1 MMRKERNLRLAVSG
15 ILLLAVVAAGIGM
28 YRADQKGNTKQD
40 TQIRNEE
47 LAEETPLSDEE
58 TAEDEETESTDVNTS
73 NAEAQMEGTEDEGTA
88 ENAET
93 EEDASAQDETAADE
107 AAAQDVQEVLPSLDF
122 NDNTVME
129 WPVSGD
135 VLIDYSMD
143 GAVYFPTL
151 EVYKYNPAVILSAQ
165 ADQQVLAA
173 ANSKVLSVEEDSETG
188 MTVTMDMG
196 NGYQAVYG
204 QLKDVTVAPEQ
215 TITAGT
221 VIGTVAQPTKY
232 YSSEG
237 TNLYFALTKDGT
249 AVDPFMYLPTEE
261 E

>member
-1 MMRKERNLRLAVSG
+1 METLRRMKKRKVQME
-15 ILLLAVVAAGIGM
+15 
-28 YRADQKGNTKQD
+28 D
-40 TQIRNEE
+40 TED
-47 LAEETPLSDEE
+47 AE
-58 TAEDEETESTDVNTS
+58 TAED
-73 NAEAQMEGTEDEGTA
+73 AEAQE
-88 ENAET
+88 
-93 EEDASAQDETAADE
+93 ETAADE
-107 AAAQDVQEVLPSLDF
+107 TAAQDVLPSLDF

-173 ANSKVLSVEEDSETG
+173 ANSKVVSVEENPETG

-204 QLKDVTVAPEQ
+204 QLKDVSVTPEQ

-232 YSSEG
+232 YTSEG